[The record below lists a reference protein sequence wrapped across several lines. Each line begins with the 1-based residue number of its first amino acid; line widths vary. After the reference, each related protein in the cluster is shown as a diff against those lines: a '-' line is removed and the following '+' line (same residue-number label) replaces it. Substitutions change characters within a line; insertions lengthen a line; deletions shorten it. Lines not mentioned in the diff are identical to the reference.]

1 MPPEHPWS
9 VSDTANS
16 RLVRAMRARSV
27 DRPPVW
33 FMRQAGRSLPE
44 YREVRAGIP
53 MLEACLDPALA
64 AEITLQPV
72 RRHGVDAAIFFSDI
86 VEPVKCAGVDVVIT
100 PGVGPVVAEPFAAQS
115 DLSRLPTP
123 TPDMFDAVAA
133 GVRATV
139 AELGATPLIGF
150 AGAPFTVASYL
161 IEGGP
166 SRDLPRTKAMIIRE
180 PELFSALL
188 GRLADLAAAFL
199 RVQILAGAS
208 AMQLFDSWVGA
219 LPARLYREHVL
230 PHSERVFAQVADLG
244 VPRVHFGVGANHL
257 AVDMAG
263 AGCDVLGVDFR
274 VDLDQVDPGI
284 RDRMPLQGN
293 LDPAVLLTDEATI
306 EAEVRRVLAAGRG
319 LRGHVFNLG
328 HGVLPDTPADNVTA
342 AVRAVQEFGEP
353 FQGGS

>member
-1 MPPEHPWS
+1 M
-9 VSDTANS
+9 SDTANS
-16 RLVRAMRARSV
+16 RLVRAMRGQPV

-53 MLEACLDPALA
+53 MLDACLDPGLA

-86 VEPVKCAGVDVVIT
+86 VVPVKCAGVDVVIT
-100 PGVGPVVAEPFAAQS
+100 PGVGPVVAEPFADEA
-115 DLSRLPTP
+115 DLSRLPAASP
-123 TPDMFDAVAA
+123 EMFDAVAE

-139 AELGATPLIGF
+139 RELGSTPLIGF

-166 SRDLPRTKAMIIRE
+166 SRDLPRTKAMIIRQ
-180 PELFSALL
+180 PELFAALL
-188 GRLADLAAAFL
+188 GRLADLAATFL
-199 RVQILAGAS
+199 RVQITAGAS

-230 PHSERVFAQVADLG
+230 PHTERVFAQVADLG
-244 VPRVHFGVGANHL
+244 VPRVHFAVGANHL
-257 AVDMAG
+257 AREMAG

-274 VDLDQVDPGI
+274 VDLDDVDPVI
-284 RDRMPLQGN
+284 RERMPLQGN
-293 LDPAVLLTDEATI
+293 LDPAVLLTDGATI
-306 EAEVRRVLAAGRG
+306 ETEVRRVLAAGRG

-342 AVRAVQEFGEP
+342 AVRAVQEFG
-353 FQGGS
+353 GGDHA